1 MMRLYTKD
9 YLNFKVI
16 NDEGNCVKEVVGVEG
31 VNRALPGDEVAEDGS
46 LKKRARHPPIV
57 GVLQFKN
64 KIRYGFT
71 SRNVPIYL
79 FEPLNKGYP
88 YILVSSTE
96 KDLSNNVL
104 AVVQFEAWEDTKFP
118 RGSLTRILGP
128 CGSQDAEAESLLLR
142 YSPLSYPKK
151 FDLPVAVSNEPL
163 RTNIGGI
170 TFNIDPPGCED
181 VDDVFTVEVSHS
193 GTYKIWVS
201 ITDVASAIQEDSVLD
216 LYARSVGQTLYQV
229 IQKPKHMLPPSIGI
243 EHLSLLP
250 GKRRQCISLM
260 IDWSP
265 QTGITDT
272 QFKLTNLAV
281 DKAFTYDE
289 ADKSNE
295 WYMDVIKA
303 LSGTIR
309 GSTRES
315 SHDWVETLMI
325 FYNTEFGKLLREHNT
340 GILRSHDAP
349 DLEKLE
355 KWATI
360 DPSLKMLAYTSAK
373 YTPGHT
379 ETSHWGLSSDSY
391 AHASSPLRRYADLY
405 NQRCFYKIL
414 SGSTTETPQALCKN
428 LNLLE
433 KDSKAFQRDSFF
445 MSVLSQETINV
456 EGIFIE
462 HDSIKQKARVWVPS
476 WKRIINVP
484 CSLDNGKICP
494 RDGTSVFDIKI
505 GDHVDISYSLNY
517 DSARWKERIL
527 FRIVRVIS

>member
-1 MMRLYTKD
+1 MRLYTKD

-16 NDEGNCVKEVVGVEG
+16 DDQGNCVKEIVGVEG
-31 VNRALPGDEVAEDGS
+31 VNRALPGDEVTENGS

-118 RGSLTRILGP
+118 RGSLSRILGP

-151 FDLPVAVSNEPL
+151 FDLPVAVSNESL
-163 RTNIGGI
+163 RTNIGGT

-181 VDDVFTVEVSHS
+181 VDDVFTVELTHT
-193 GTYKIWVS
+193 GRYKIWVS

-216 LYARSVGQTLYQV
+216 LYARSVGQTLYPV

-265 QTGITDT
+265 QSGITDK

-289 ADKSNE
+289 ADKTNE
-295 WYMDVIKA
+295 WYMGVIKA
-303 LSGTIR
+303 LCGSIR
-309 GSTRES
+309 GSTQES

-379 ETSHWGLSSDSY
+379 QTSHWGLSSDSY

-414 SGSTTETPQALCKN
+414 SGSSNMTPQALCKN

-462 HDSIKQKARVWVPS
+462 HDTLKQKARVWVPS
-476 WKRIINVP
+476 WKRIISVP
-484 CSLDNGKICP
+484 CRLEHGKIVP

-505 GDHVDISYSLNY
+505 GDHVDVSYSLNY

-527 FRIVRVIS
+527 FRIVSVIS

>member
-1 MMRLYTKD
+1 MRLYTKD

-16 NDEGNCVKEVVGVEG
+16 DDQGHCIKEIFGVETL
-31 VNRALPGDEVAEDGS
+31 NKALPGDEVTEDGS
-46 LKKRARHPPIV
+46 LKKRIRHPPIV

-79 FEPLNKGYP
+79 FEPLNKAYP
-88 YILVSSTE
+88 YILVSSIE
-96 KDLSNNVL
+96 KDLSSNML
-104 AVVQFEAWEDTKFP
+104 ALVQFEAWEDTKFP
-118 RGSLTRILGP
+118 RGSLSRILGP
-128 CGSQDAEAESLLLR
+128 CGCPNAEAESLLLR
-142 YSPLSYPKK
+142 YSPLNYPKK
-151 FDLPVAVSNEPL
+151 VDLSVATTDEYL
-163 RTNIGGI
+163 RNNIGGV

-181 VDDVFTVEVSHS
+181 VDDVFSVEITEGGRYRV
-193 GTYKIWVS
+193 WVS

-216 LYARSVGQTLYQV
+216 LYSQNVGQTLYPV
-229 IQKPKHMLPPSIGI
+229 IHKPKHMLPPSIGI
-243 EHLSLLP
+243 EHLSLLHS
-250 GKRRQCISLM
+250 KKRQCISLM

-265 QTGITDT
+265 QTGMTDK

-289 ADKSNE
+289 ADKSDE
-295 WYMDVIKA
+295 WYMRVIKE
-303 LSGTIR
+303 LSGSIR
-309 GSTRES
+309 GSTQES
-315 SHDWVETLMI
+315 SHEWVETLMI
-325 FYNTEFGKLLREHNT
+325 FYNTEFGKLLRQHNT

-379 ETSHWGLSSDSY
+379 ETRHWGLSSDSY

-414 SGSTTETPQALCKN
+414 SGSSSETPQILCRN

-445 MSVLSQETINV
+445 MNVLSQECINV

-494 RDGTSVFDIKI
+494 RDGTSRFDIKI